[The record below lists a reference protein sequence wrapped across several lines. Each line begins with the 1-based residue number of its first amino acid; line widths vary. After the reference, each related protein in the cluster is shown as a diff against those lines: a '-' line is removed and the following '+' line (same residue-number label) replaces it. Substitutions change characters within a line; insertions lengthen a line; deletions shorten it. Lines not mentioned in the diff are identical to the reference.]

1 MKDYII
7 ELVRDIIISLLVIA
21 CIIMALS
28 LIFYDKIAIS
38 KVIPEAEEYFLTEE
52 MQEEI
57 NDKDIEEAEEVV
69 VTYHI
74 DAGDLKK
81 FEKNKEYEKGK
92 NHPFA
97 ISSEYTADNNT
108 TSSHSNKGQTGFYE
122 DDGTK

>member
-1 MKDYII
+1 MKDYITDLI
-7 ELVRDIIISLLVIA
+7 RAIIISLLVIA
-21 CIIMALS
+21 SIIIGLS

-57 NDKDIEEAEEVV
+57 NDKDIEEAEEIV

-97 ISSEYTADNNT
+97 VSSEYTGDNNT
-108 TSSHSNKGQTGFYE
+108 TTSNPNKGQTGFYE